1 MHTSTNKTSLI
12 YYKTGFKKKLLN
24 CYSLLYYKL
33 MNCFFRDQQE
43 ALFNATKPY
52 QYVGGEFLS
61 YNKDFDSAKVRFAFV
76 FPDKY
81 EIGIS
86 NLGVRIIY
94 DRVNVQDGYMAD
106 RAYAPE
112 PDFKPEFLYGVESKR
127 ALKDFDG
134 IGFSLQYE
142 LSYPT
147 VLKML
152 EMSGISVR
160 NDERREDEPIVLA
173 GGPCTF
179 NPLPMADFIDVF
191 CIGDGEEMMVEVC
204 QSLERTKG
212 LSRKEKIE
220 DLCKIK
226 GCWSAGILPRPAGE
240 GWGEGAVSK
249 YSRVEKRLAPLVLET
264 AATSYPIPFS
274 SSVHDR
280 AIVEIRRGCGRMCR
294 FCQPGHVTL
303 PVRERPAEDIIKI
316 TKELVKNTGYDE
328 YSLLSLS
335 SNDYSNIKEVIKE
348 LAVDFNKKKISV
360 SLPSQRIDGFN
371 LELANLVQSVRK
383 SGMTLAPEAGSQRLR
398 NVIKKNISE
407 EQIINAA
414 LTLYEN
420 GWSRI
425 KFYFIAGLPTETL
438 EDMDEMAELLNK
450 IKYRA
455 KLIKREK
462 GLNHGFEITCT
473 LSIFV
478 PKPFT
483 PFQWCPQMDLDEVT
497 EHINYLKDKIKHIK
511 GVKVNYHE
519 KYVSEIEAVLTRGD
533 ISLTK
538 YIEALYKKGC
548 YLDTWGEYFDKNV
561 WQETAEECGFS
572 LSELAQKPYSL
583 DEELP
588 WDFIDTGLSKDWLKN
603 EYKEAFAQG
612 CEFNHQP
619 TCENKCVQCGV
630 CPSLK
635 THKVMA
641 KPYKAS
647 DEAQKITNI
656 VPQDPTRAH
665 LDPNTPIY
673 RYRIKVTKKGIL
685 RYFSHLDWQNT
696 FHKVLARSG
705 LNMVFTLGFNPTM
718 KVSMGIALPLFAESE
733 GELVDIEIYD
743 NLSPEEIKTAINP
756 NLPQG
761 AEVIE
766 VKQIDRRAPAVDIEA
781 HWAEYRITPYNK
793 SNENMLYNF
802 EKFSYDV
809 DKVLSCDEV
818 LITKK
823 NKKGFEKTTDFK
835 KSIGVHRFE
844 ENSLFIC
851 LKVGQ
856 GSDIPALRADDLMKL
871 VNPNQIFDITRVRF
885 LTENLNEI

>member
-1 MHTSTNKTSLI
+1 
-12 YYKTGFKKKLLN
+12 
-24 CYSLLYYKL
+24 

-94 DRVNVQDGYMAD
+94 DRVNAYKRPISADKTDEYISPFMAD

-134 IGFSLQYE
+134 VGFSLQYE

-152 EMSGISVR
+152 EMGGITVR

-179 NPLPMADFIDVF
+179 NPLPISDFIDVF

-204 QSLERTKG
+204 ESLERTKG

-226 GCWSAGILPRPAGE
+226 GCWSASIHPRPAE
-240 GWGEGAVSK
+240 EGAK
-249 YSRVEKRLAPLVLET
+249 YCRVEKRLAPLVLET

-316 TKELVKNTGYDE
+316 TKELVNNTGYDE

-348 LAVDFNKKKISV
+348 LAVDFNKRKISV

-398 NVIKKNISE
+398 NVIRKNISE

-438 EDMDEMAELLNK
+438 EDMDEMAELLGK

-455 KLIKREK
+455 KQIKREK
-462 GLNHGFEITCT
+462 GLSHGFEITCT

-497 EHINYLKDKIKHIK
+497 EHIHYLKEKTKHIK
-511 GVKVNYHE
+511 GVKINYHE
-519 KYVSEIEAVLTRGD
+519 KFVSQIEAVLTRGD
-533 ISLTK
+533 ANLCK
-538 YIEALYKKGC
+538 YIETLYKKGC
-548 YLDTWGEYFDKNV
+548 YLDAWGEYFDKSI
-561 WQETAEECGFS
+561 WADTAKECGFT
-572 LSELAQKPYSL
+572 LEELAKKEYGL
-583 DEELP
+583 EEELP
-588 WDFIDTGLSKDWLKN
+588 WDFINTGLSKEWLQN
-603 EYKEAFAQG
+603 QYKEAFEQTN
-612 CEFNHQP
+612 EFNLQP
-619 TCENKCVQCGV
+619 ACENKCVNCGV
-630 CPSLK
+630 CPALK

-641 KPYKAS
+641 KPFKAS
-647 DEAQKITNI
+647 EEAQKIVEIKPEN
-656 VPQDPTRAH
+656 PAFAH
-665 LDPNTPIY
+665 HNDITTYKY
-673 RYRIKVTKKGIL
+673 RLKITKKGLL

-705 LNMVFTLGFNPTM
+705 LNIAFSQGFNPTM

-733 GELVDIEIYD
+733 GELVDIELYD
-743 NLSPEEIKTAINP
+743 NLDEKEIKNTLNK
-756 NLPQG
+756 NLPNG
-761 AEVIE
+761 AEVLSVRQIE
-766 VKQIDRRAPAVDIEA
+766 KQTSAIEITA
-781 HWAEYRITPYNK
+781 QWAEYKIKPYFK
-793 SNENMLYNF
+793 SNNNSLYNF
-802 EKFSYDV
+802 EKFRYDV
-809 DKVLSCDEV
+809 NKVLSCDEI

-835 KSIGVHRFE
+835 KSIGTHRFE
-844 ENSLFIC
+844 DNCLFIC

-871 VNPNQIFDITRVRF
+871 VNSEQIFDISRIKF
-885 LTENLNEI
+885 LDECLNEL